1 MRKGKF
7 GFVLCA
13 YPIVAF
19 CAVILRSP
27 WICSILF
34 ALAVFLEKDEWTS
47 RQTMQAWLLSLIVLF
62 FNNVLTWAVSILSAL
77 LHFNALTL
85 AVSVLSVLVYLAAM
99 IGSIIGILRVMKE
112 QEANLVPLA
121 ELAERFFGKMRPKP
135 VFYQQPYQGTPQNGQ
150 PPYPQQP
157 YAAPP
162 QNAEPRQPEEPKQ

>member
-13 YPIVAF
+13 YPIAAF

-27 WICSILF
+27 GIASVLF

-62 FNNVLTWAVSILSAL
+62 FNNVLTWAVTILSAL
-77 LHFNALTL
+77 LHFSPLTV
-85 AVSVLSVLVYLAAM
+85 AASVLSVLVYLAAM

-112 QEANLVPLA
+112 QEANLVPFA
-121 ELAERFFGKMRPKP
+121 ELAERFFGKMRKP

-162 QNAEPRQPEEPKQ
+162 QNAEPQRPEEPKQ